1 MDHACKNCTNDIEQN
16 FCSHCG
22 QKKYKRIDRKYL
34 IDEIQYIA
42 IHTNKGFFYS
52 IKKILK
58 NPGQTARDFIE
69 GNRVNHYK
77 PIYLAFLLCG
87 ISTFIS
93 VKIIGFNDIML
104 AEYQQQGL
112 DINRSNKIFA
122 IMTDYL
128 AIINLLMVPFFAV
141 FSLVAFRKWGQNYF
155 EHVVMNS
162 FFLSYY
168 TLIYIILY
176 PLLYIFREN
185 HSVFIWLTF
194 GLMLII
200 PFLSIWF
207 YKGFYTDKKI
217 SSIILRVGFIFL
229 QSFLAYIALLL
240 FILII
245 GVAIKLITH

>member
-1 MDHACKNCTNDIEQN
+1 MDHTCKNCTNEIELN

-22 QKKYKRIDRKYL
+22 QKKYKRIDKKYL
-34 IDEIQYIA
+34 IDEVQYIA

-52 IKKILK
+52 IKKILR

-77 PIYLAFLLCG
+77 PLYLAFLLCG

-104 AEYQQQGL
+104 EEYRQQGL
-112 DINRSNKIFA
+112 NINKSNKIFA
-122 IMTDYL
+122 TMTDYL
-128 AIINLLMVPFFAV
+128 AVINLLIVPFFAI
-141 FSLVAFRKWGQNYF
+141 FSFIAFRKWGQNYF

-168 TLIYIILY
+168 TMIYIILY
-176 PLLYIFREN
+176 PLLYVFRDN
-185 HSVFIWLTF
+185 HSAFTSITF
-194 GLMLII
+194 GLLLII
-200 PFLSIWF
+200 PLLCIWF

-217 SSIILRVGFIFL
+217 TSIALRVLFIFL
-229 QSFLAYIALLL
+229 QCLLAYVALLL
-240 FILII
+240 FILTVGII
-245 GVAIKLITH
+245 IKLIMH